1 MDAVLG
7 GLRLS
12 LRAAGVA
19 DARQRASP
27 TRCPDRTMAR
37 TVDEAGT
44 GEAAVM
50 DAEMNEAA
58 APRIRPGALSR
69 FYAWCDGLPWHG
81 WWLFPALA
89 GVLLVWA
96 HAILWATG
104 RLAVGTLDP
113 TLTVSVVYGPY
124 ALGVLAYLNRVAGRA
139 LEAFWPA
146 TGWPDR
152 DRSSWAHAFTTVRA
166 GVELPSLSLGII
178 VAIGSFLSAP
188 AAVVGTDDLDRL
200 TYAVAL
206 APIAIFGYAM
216 TLLAIA
222 HTSRQLRLVAK
233 THRQARAIDPFDRG
247 PIYAFSRFTV
257 QIGLAFLVS
266 GYYTLV
272 VNSAFQSGNL
282 VGLGVLALVIVLG
295 VACFVPA
302 ALGHPRPPGR
312 CEGGAVRG
320 VEERVGTLAQ
330 ELYRRIDAGE
340 FDGTKV
346 ISEAIAASGAVRER
360 IERLPTWPW
369 RPQLFRGFLSA
380 LLLPVVVYL
389 LSRLIGGRIGA

>member
-1 MDAVLG
+1 
-7 GLRLS
+7 
-12 LRAAGVA
+12 
-19 DARQRASP
+19 
-27 TRCPDRTMAR
+27 
-37 TVDEAGT
+37 
-44 GEAAVM
+44 M

-58 APRIRPGALSR
+58 APQIRPGALSR

-89 GVLLVWA
+89 GILLVWA

-113 TLTVSVVYGPY
+113 TLTVSVAYGPY

-152 DRSSWAHAFTTVRA
+152 DRSSWGHAFTTVSA

-200 TYAVAL
+200 TYGAAL

-233 THRQARAIDPFDRG
+233 THQQARAIDPFDRG

-295 VACFVPA
+295 VACFVLPLWGIHGRLVGA
-302 ALGHPRPPGR
+302 KEALL
-312 CEGGAVRG
+312 AG
-320 VEERVGTLAQ
+320 VEDRVGKLAQ

-346 ISEAIAASGAVRER
+346 ISEAIAASAAVRDR

-389 LSRLIGGRIGA
+389 LSRLIGGQIGA